1 MRLNIPIMTL
11 SYISY
16 IRPDEM
22 IFRRSVRLKQAKH
35 RTFHETNQTWWAK
48 FDVWFRRKLAK
59 TTTIK
64 ALSARIRIFLK
75 KAPFFRYSGPST
87 SKQVDSVY
95 RAPKTLVFKSCPQS
109 GAPRGGGGYLGNF
122 CWLCA
127 AGLSEPQ
134 RHYSQEQIMLL
145 L

>member
-22 IFRRSVRLKQAKH
+22 IFRRSVRLKQAKL

-48 FDVWFRRKLAK
+48 LDVWPRRKLAK

-64 ALSARIRIFLK
+64 ALSARIWIFLK

-95 RAPKTLVFKSCPQS
+95 RAPKTVVFKSCPQS
-109 GAPRGGGGYLGNF
+109 GARGGGGYLDNF

-134 RHYSQEQIMLL
+134 RHYSQEPIMLL